1 VSATKE
7 RAMHIVLLEIGH
19 RYHDLEKALTAFP
32 GAELHRVATPEE
44 IAAAM
49 PRAEILIASNRLY
62 TPENAK
68 TICAHAKALQW
79 IQFSTSGI
87 DKAQAHGLPS
97 GVIVTNASGLRA
109 FAVAEHAFAL
119 MLGLVRRLP
128 DVAAAKRE
136 KVWRREEISPHLDNL
151 AGKHMVLIGLGAIG
165 QEIARK
171 AKAFDMAVTGIS
183 RTRDAIPNVDRIRPR
198 SELQA
203 AAAEADIMV
212 VSAISNEE
220 TDKIVSRAVIGAMKP
235 TAYVINIARGALI
248 DEPALIDALQA
259 GRIAGAGLD
268 VAATEPLPKD
278 HPFWT
283 MTNVLISPHIGGAGG
298 QGDTHAGFVKIFID
312 NLRRFVDKKPLTKV
326 VIEKTP

>member
-1 VSATKE
+1 VSATE
-7 RAMHIVLLEIGH
+7 GQDMHIVLLEIGH

-32 GAELHRVATPEE
+32 GAQLHRVGSPQE

-49 PRAEILIASNRLY
+49 PAAEILIASNRLY

-68 TICAHAKALQW
+68 TICAHANALKW

-87 DKAQAHGLPS
+87 DKAQACGLPS

-136 KVWRREEISPHLDNL
+136 KVWRREEITPHLDNL
-151 AGKHMVLIGLGAIG
+151 SGKHMVLIGLGAIG

-171 AKAFDMAVTGIS
+171 AKAFDMTVTGIS
-183 RTRDAIPNVDRIRPR
+183 RTRDAVANIDRIRPR
-198 SELQA
+198 NELQA

-212 VSAISNEE
+212 VAAISNEE

-235 TAYVINIARGALI
+235 NAYVINIARGALI
-248 DEPALIDALQA
+248 DEPALIEALQT

-283 MTNVLISPHIGGAGG
+283 MPNVLISPHIGGAGG